1 MMIDYDGTLPM
12 RSKADSSNKQSDSC
26 LGCISTSNTGVAAN
40 SNRSK
45 VSRSEDNDDVFSDS
59 EGEET
64 GAPRSR
70 QAQATS
76 GAGSAGT
83 GHVSSATT
91 EKIGS
96 LTHRTDHLAFRSQE
110 PAQTIASKETTSDGA
125 GKPSSSIETPNLDSA
140 AVSTDIKAIAAD
152 ASVFSFGDE
161 EDFESD

>member
-1 MMIDYDGTLPM
+1 VMIDYDGTLPM
-12 RSKADSSNKQSDSC
+12 RSKADSVNKQSDSC
-26 LGCISTSNTGVAAN
+26 SSCVPNSNTGVPAN

-64 GAPRSR
+64 GASRSR

-76 GAGSAGT
+76 GAGSAAT
-83 GHVSSATT
+83 GHASSATA

-96 LTHRTDHLAFRSQE
+96 LTHRTDHLSFRSQE
-110 PAQTIASKETTSDGA
+110 PAQTTASKEATTDGA
-125 GKPSSSIETPNLDSA
+125 GKPSSGIETPNLDSA
-140 AVSTDIKAIAAD
+140 AISDIKAIAAD